1 MSAPLEMYREQCGEY
16 AYWYKGVEGGTTNL
30 KVYEMN
36 SVQQSLSKLTAIVLK
51 GTLRYL
57 K

>member
-1 MSAPLEMYREQCGEY
+1 MDREQCGEY
-16 AYWYKGVEGGTTNL
+16 AFWYKGVEGGTTNL
-30 KVYEMN
+30 KVYGMN
-36 SVQQSLSKLTAIVLK
+36 SAQQSLSKLTVIVLK

>member
-1 MSAPLEMYREQCGEY
+1 MYREQCGEY
-16 AYWYKGVEGGTTNL
+16 AFWYKGVEGWTTNL
-30 KVYEMN
+30 KVYMYEMN
-36 SVQQSLSKLTAIVLK
+36 SIQQSLSKLTVIVSK

>member
-1 MSAPLEMYREQCGEY
+1 MYREQCGEY
-16 AYWYKGVEGGTTNL
+16 AFWYKGVEGGTTNL
-30 KVYEMN
+30 KVYEIN

-51 GTLRYL
+51 GILRNL